1 MKALGVIPARLGSTR
16 FPGKPLAE
24 FFGKTMIE
32 HTYAAAVGS
41 KLLSKVVVASDSER
55 VLRVIQGV
63 GGDTVSLEPA
73 TRAQIESCRRCIL
86 WTQGAERVR
95 HVVNIQGDEPGVNP
109 RHIDQCIK
117 ALRGAGP
124 DSAMSTLKRLGDNW
138 EPEFSASAT
147 GNAVLDAARG
157 ITGSGAAA
165 KQEQGG
171 AEWTRLELC
180 IIASLQLVLVLVA
193 YRMDRSQHPM
203 LISESAVAIFLGVL
217 VGLWRK
223 QERRIFGLT
232 IGVFFVDTEQFGA
245 GVLIFY
251 PMVGWRIHKKSVDDG
266 LMESGCCAAGIAE
279 QWHGSGSA
287 FLRVNWWLTTIRV
300 LFLSQGFFSNFNAIM
315 LLAIVGT
322 LIATFIT
329 GGVLLWIGDMGL
341 ITKLTAAEAYLYGAL
356 ISAVDPVATLSV
368 FKKNGVPPLLFNLVF
383 GESML
388 NDGVAIVSFT
398 LFQGLIRSGITDVTL
413 NNAGLIIVEVFG
425 IGFGSVGLAAVVCF
439 TSAFLLKQADP
450 VLQQYPSY
458 EISIVLL
465 SAYLS
470 YVIADLVGMSGIV
483 ALFFSGVL
491 MSHYHLYN
499 IADESATA
507 LRHLLTTSSFLAE
520 NFVFVYMGMS
530 VVAYSGYFTWDWGF
544 ILANLIAC
552 LLGRLLN
559 TFPMCML
566 ANLGRSDD
574 NKIPWSHMVVIWFA
588 GLRGAIAFALA
599 LNVYTP
605 NRVHASVIQSTTL
618 FTVMFTTL
626 GAKERLLDDDDE
638 HDADTSFRPIDRSVS
653 RRNISGIHGVWERI
667 DEKYLKPLFGGCP
680 RDQQESDESSA
691 AVKRSAMNS
700 STTSPRNRSRNQEH
714 SPKEMLALYEAQ
726 RRAHETVLALQTQIE
741 EEEAVYLEETPHGNI
756 IRGWDGFI
764 DSKQPRKDANPKKIK
779 PYTETEHLFS
789 NCCFYATMAGEPSF
803 DQVDIYNTTKDEC
816 AGRRKLTVTLSVGKG
831 ADSISGVVDST
842 AALSTHAAY
851 RGGKGSKVHSVQ
863 KTVKTGAHPATGKGA
878 ADSSS
883 QASKLKKRKREAE
896 TAKAFVS
903 TDLQTVAALAT
914 TATAT
919 VQPPASDFLD
929 VL

>member
-1 MKALGVIPARLGSTR
+1 M
-16 FPGKPLAE
+16 
-24 FFGKTMIE
+24 
-32 HTYAAAVGS
+32 
-41 KLLSKVVVASDSER
+41 
-55 VLRVIQGV
+55 
-63 GGDTVSLEPA
+63 
-73 TRAQIESCRRCIL
+73 
-86 WTQGAERVR
+86 
-95 HVVNIQGDEPGVNP
+95 
-109 RHIDQCIK
+109 
-117 ALRGAGP
+117 
-124 DSAMSTLKRLGDNW
+124 GDNW

-217 VGLWRK
+217 
-223 QERRIFGLT
+223 
-232 IGVFFVDTEQFGA
+232 FGA

-251 PMVGWRIHKKSVDDG
+251 PM
-266 LMESGCCAAGIAE
+266 ESLNNGMDPE
-279 QWHGSGSA
+279 
-287 FLRVNWWLTTIRV
+287 V
-300 LFLSQGFFSNFNAIM
+300 LFYALLPPIILEAGFNMKKTGFFSNFNAIM

-322 LIATFIT
+322 MIATFIT

-341 ITKLTAAEAYLYGAL
+341 ITELTAAEAYLYGAL

-626 GAKERLLDDDDE
+626 VFGMGTSPVLRYFGLTATQKHEREFDDEGANERLLDDDDE

-680 RDQQESDESSA
+680 RDQQDA
-691 AVKRSAMNS
+691 AVKRSAMSS

-714 SPKEMLALYEAQ
+714 SPK
-726 RRAHETVLALQTQIE
+726 VSSPKSP
-741 EEEAVYLEETPHGNI
+741 TPHMSLAEIAKNH
-756 IRGWDGFI
+756 
-764 DSKQPRKDANPKKIK
+764 DSAEN
-779 PYTETEHLFS
+779 
-789 NCCFYATMAGEPSF
+789 
-803 DQVDIYNTTKDEC
+803 
-816 AGRRKLTVTLSVGKG
+816 
-831 ADSISGVVDST
+831 VV
-842 AALSTHAAY
+842 
-851 RGGKGSKVHSVQ
+851 
-863 KTVKTGAHPATGKGA
+863 
-878 ADSSS
+878 
-883 QASKLKKRKREAE
+883 
-896 TAKAFVS
+896 
-903 TDLQTVAALAT
+903 
-914 TATAT
+914 
-919 VQPPASDFLD
+919 
-929 VL
+929 